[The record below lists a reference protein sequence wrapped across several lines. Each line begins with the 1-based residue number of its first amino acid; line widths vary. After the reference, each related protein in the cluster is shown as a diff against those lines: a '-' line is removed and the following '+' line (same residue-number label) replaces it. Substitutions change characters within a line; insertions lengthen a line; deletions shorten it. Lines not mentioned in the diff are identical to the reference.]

1 MADMIS
7 TKTDFRIVFVVS
19 LCLII
24 AIILPYRQVVNFDFV
39 GYDDALY
46 VTENLNIQ
54 NGFTVKG
61 VKWAFSTFY
70 SANWHPTTWLSHM
83 LDCELYGLN
92 PMGHHCSSLQIH
104 IANTVLL
111 FLILQYMTGALW
123 KSAFVAALFALH
135 PLHVES
141 VAWVAER
148 KDVLSTFFGL
158 LSIAAYYRYVKNPRI
173 INYVLIILLLGL
185 GLMSKPMLV
194 TFPFVFLL
202 LDLWPLKRL
211 KFHKNTCAKAVE
223 FFGFKAIL
231 QLVWEKIPLFVLV
244 TIVSVLTFIAQ
255 QSEGAVKALGALSL
269 TTRIANALISYVI
282 YVAKAIWPINLAVF
296 YPYPKDL
303 QMWKIAGAGLLL
315 LSAFFLVFRTIKTKP
330 YLFVGWLW
338 YIGTLVPVI
347 GLVQVG
353 EQAMA
358 DRYTYI
364 PSIGLFIIFAWGV
377 SDLFKKWQYRKIF
390 LGVFATII
398 LTALTANTYQ
408 QLMHWQNGITLFG
421 NAIKVTENNYQ
432 AHNNLGTAF
441 SQVDLDG
448 AISHYKEALKI
459 KPDFAMAFYN
469 IGNPLAKQGLAN
481 EAIDHYLEALRI
493 KPNYAEA
500 HNNLGTAL
508 IKKRNYDEA
517 TLHFKKA
524 LKINSQLIE
533 PRNNLANLLFLQGK
547 PDEAISQY
555 NEILKSNPE
564 YADAHYNLAYVLSA
578 QKKLN
583 EAVLHYQEA
592 IRINPEYV
600 KAHYHLGKILMN
612 QGKTKQAIFHFAE
625 TIRISPDYVEGYN
638 QIGIILAKQGKYN
651 KAKVFFS
658 KAVQIRPNYT
668 EARENIEAL
677 NKIRNSGR

>member
-1 MADMIS
+1 
-7 TKTDFRIVFVVS
+7 
-19 LCLII
+19 
-24 AIILPYRQVVNFDFV
+24 
-39 GYDDALY
+39 
-46 VTENLNIQ
+46 
-54 NGFTVKG
+54 
-61 VKWAFSTFY
+61 
-70 SANWHPTTWLSHM
+70 M

-92 PMGHHCSSLQIH
+92 PIGHHWTNVQLH
-104 IANTVLL
+104 IANTLLL
-111 FLILQYMTGALW
+111 FFLLFKMTGALW
-123 KSAFVAALFALH
+123 RSAFVAALFALH

-315 LSAFFLVFRTIKTKP
+315 LIVSFLAFRAMKTRP
-330 YLFVGWLW
+330 YLLVGWLW

-353 EQAMA
+353 DQAMA

-364 PSIGLFIIFAWGV
+364 PLTGLFIIVAWGV
-377 SDLFKKWQYRKIF
+377 SDLLVKWHYRKIF
-390 LGVFATII
+390 LGVSAVII
-398 LTALTANTYQ
+398 LSVLTACTFFQ
-408 QLMHWQNGITLFG
+408 ASHWKNGITLFK

-432 AHNNLGTAF
+432 AQNNLATALGP
-441 SQVDLDG
+441 VDLDK
-448 AISHYKEALKI
+448 AIFHFKEALKI
-459 KPDFAMAFYN
+459 KPDYVT
-469 IGNPLAKQGLAN
+469 
-481 EAIDHYLEALRI
+481 AL
-493 KPNYAEA
+493 Y
-500 HNNLGTAL
+500 NLGTAL
-508 IKKRNYDEA
+508 SDKGNYDKA
-517 TLHFKKA
+517 VLYFNKA
-524 LKINSQLIE
+524 LIINPQKTDA
-533 PRNNLANLLFLQGK
+533 RNNLANVLFLQGK
-547 PDEAISQY
+547 PDEAISHY
-555 NEILKSNPE
+555 NEILRINPQKT
-564 YADAHYNLAYVLSA
+564 DARNNLANVLSA
-578 QKKLN
+578 QGKLD
-583 EAVLHYQEA
+583 EAVLHYKEA
-592 IRINPEYV
+592 IKINPEYA

-612 QGKTKQAIFHFAE
+612 QKKMKEAVFHFAE
-625 TIRISPDYVEGYN
+625 TIRINPDYAEAYN
-638 QIGIILAKQGKYN
+638 KIGLILAEQGKYN
-651 KAKVFFS
+651 KAKVFFL

-668 EARENIEAL
+668 EARKNIVL
-677 NKIRNSGR
+677 LKKILSPDKS